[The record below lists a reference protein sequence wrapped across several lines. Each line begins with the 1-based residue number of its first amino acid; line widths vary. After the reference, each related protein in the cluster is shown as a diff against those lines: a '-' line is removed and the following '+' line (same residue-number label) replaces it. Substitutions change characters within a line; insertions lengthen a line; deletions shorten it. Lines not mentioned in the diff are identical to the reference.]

1 MKIRNNKTGEIKE
14 VGDAYGLNL
23 CHSQDYEQ
31 VVEKKKKENKS
42 AAKRQTK
49 EQK

>member
-1 MKIRNNKTGEIKE
+1 MKVKNQRTGEITDVNE
-14 VGDAYGLNL
+14 SYGINL
-23 CHSQDYEQ
+23 CYSQAYE
-31 VVEKKKKENKS
+31 VVPEKKKKENKS